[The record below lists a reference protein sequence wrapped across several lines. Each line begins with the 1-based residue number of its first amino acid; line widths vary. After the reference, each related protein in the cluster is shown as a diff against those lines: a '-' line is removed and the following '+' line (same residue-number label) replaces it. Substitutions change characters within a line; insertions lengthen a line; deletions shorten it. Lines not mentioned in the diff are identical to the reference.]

1 MLLTLAIVLLVM
13 AYAAKAAVDTLTHQ
27 AGNNVF
33 EHLGK
38 WFDARTSWLNKYAP
52 GSWETGAPRPRFW
65 LSTTVFVFLTDFWHT
80 ADSIF
85 LSAYLAGAF
94 LLGVAL
100 ANATPEMWGLALLAV
115 KAGGGGVFQALYYL
129 FRIKK

>member
-1 MLLTLAIVLLVM
+1 MLLALAIVGLVL
-13 AYAAKAAVDTLTHQ
+13 AYAAKAAIDTLTHQ
-27 AGNNVF
+27 AGNNIF
-33 EHLGK
+33 ERLGA

-52 GSWETGAPRPRFW
+52 GSWESGAPRPRFW
-65 LSTTVFVFLTDFWHT
+65 LSTTVFVAVTDFWHA
-80 ADSIF
+80 ADSIY
-85 LSAYLAGAF
+85 LSAYLIGAF

-100 ANATPEMWGLALLAV
+100 ADTGPEVWALAFVAV